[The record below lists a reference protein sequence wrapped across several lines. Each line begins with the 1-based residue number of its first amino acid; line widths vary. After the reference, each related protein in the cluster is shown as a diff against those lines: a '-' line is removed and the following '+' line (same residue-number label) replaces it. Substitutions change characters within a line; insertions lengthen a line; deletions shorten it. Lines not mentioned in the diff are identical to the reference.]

1 MKTFKS
7 LPTAL
12 LFGAATLMFSGS
24 AFSQEQVL
32 VTFEGDLATELG
44 LLDQTVLPLPYDLAS
59 SVCDQIIDGACTA
72 EGSTDDLLAFLEET
86 QDDADGDD
94 ETNSASA
101 FAPGQLKE
109 EGESAREY
117 APGQVKEEGESAR
130 EHAPGQQGRD

>member
-1 MKTFKS
+1 MKKFQSST
-7 LPTAL
+7 TAL
-12 LFGAATLMFSGS
+12 LFGAATLLFSGS

-44 LLDQTVLPLPYDLAS
+44 LSDQTVLPLPFDLAAR
-59 SVCDQIIDGACTA
+59 VCEEIIDGACTA
-72 EGSTDDLLAFLEET
+72 EGSTDDLVAFLVET
-86 QDDADGDD
+86 QDDADEDD
-94 ETNSASA
+94 DTKSASA

-130 EHAPGQQGRD
+130 EHAPGQQGRN